1 MPAFEFNKI
10 IASVLTALIVAQ
22 VAGLLAEQFVRP
34 KELAKP
40 VFIAAGA
47 PAPETAPATQAAATP
62 ALPPIAPLLA
72 KADAKKG
79 QQDTTICQVCHTF
92 DKGQPN
98 KIGPNLWNIVGQP
111 AAEDRGGFSFSDA
124 LEKHKG
130 QKWTAE
136 RLNEWLDDPQH
147 YAPGTKMTFAGFP
160 EAQKRA
166 DVIKYLETLK

>member
-1 MPAFEFNKI
+1 MPSFEFNKI
-10 IASVLTALIVAQ
+10 IAAVLTAFIVAQ

-34 KELAKP
+34 NELAKP
-40 VFIAAGA
+40 VFIAAGPSAPEGA
-47 PAPETAPATQAAATP
+47 PAEAAAAAP
-62 ALPPIAPLLA
+62 ALPPIAPLLV
-72 KADAKKG
+72 KADAQKG
-79 QQDTTICQVCHTF
+79 QQATTVCQVCHSF
-92 DKGQPN
+92 DKGGPN
-98 KIGPNLWNIVGQP
+98 KIGPNLWNIVDQP
-111 AAEDRGGFSFSDA
+111 AGEDRGGFSFSDA

-130 QKWTAE
+130 QKWTPE